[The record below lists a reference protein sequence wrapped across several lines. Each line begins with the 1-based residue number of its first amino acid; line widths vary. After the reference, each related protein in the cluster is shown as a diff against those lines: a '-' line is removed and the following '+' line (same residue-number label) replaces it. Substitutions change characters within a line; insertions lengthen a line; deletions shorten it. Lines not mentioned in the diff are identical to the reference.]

1 MKLTKDKIKK
11 IFNDKELVFLIDKY
25 ISEWNNPLPEYII
38 DNRTLHD
45 DVLEYFNC
53 EEDEILSY
61 IDDIE
66 EYDANEWDI
75 HSSYYDFCDFLMDLK
90 EHYKNNSDMEW

>member
-1 MKLTKDKIKK
+1 MKLTKEKIKK
-11 IFNDKELVFLIDKY
+11 IFDSKELVFLIDKY
-25 ISEWNNPLPEYII
+25 ISEWNEPVPEYIRDDKI
-38 DNRTLHD
+38 LHNYIMG
-45 DVLEYFNC
+45 YFDG

-61 IDDIE
+61 IDD
-66 EYDANEWDI
+66 YDSTEWDI